1 MYVGVI
7 ALVLREMLDET
18 QTGRAHTPG
27 LTYRI
32 VLARYS

>member
-7 ALVLREMLDET
+7 ALVLRKMLDEP
-18 QTGRAHTPG
+18 QTGCAHTPG

-32 VLARYS
+32 VLAHYS